1 MVFFEVRVRV
11 RAKAIARAE
20 LLFSGSQ
27 NAQLE
32 PQKYS
37 PTGTELRQKFNSK
50 PNSSKT
56 QSVQLELRQKVHL
69 DQDAIRQ
76 KFHLDQDATNSN
88 SDPSSTTTKK
98 IKIKVQLGPKL

>member
-32 PQKYS
+32 PQKNS
-37 PTGTELRQKFNSK
+37 PTGSELRQKFNSN
-50 PNSSKT
+50 PTSIKT
-56 QSVQLELRQKVHL
+56 QNVQFELVQKVHL
-69 DQDAIRQ
+69 DQDAT
-76 KFHLDQDATNSN
+76 KSN
-88 SDPSSTTTKK
+88 SDPSSTSNNT
-98 IKIKVQLGPKL
+98 